1 MWLEIIR
8 WNLVDGVQNVSR
20 GWTKRGYM
28 STLGVRLSKAGSMIS
43 LVCAVHCA
51 LTPLALLALPLLAA
65 QYGGALE
72 GIFGVVFSHSFEW
85 VFLGVIVVVAG
96 FGVLATYPVHSDR
109 RPAMLTVLGF
119 FILLSVRLFIKPDTS
134 LEISGDLIG
143 ASIIAW
149 GGFLNR
155 LLCHCHSCHN
165 KDEENDVFVDTGE
178 PRSVPA
184 STP

>member
-1 MWLEIIR
+1 
-8 WNLVDGVQNVSR
+8 VDGVQNVSR
-20 GWTKRGYM
+20 GWAKRGYM
-28 STLGVRLSKAGSMIS
+28 SALGVRLSKAGSMIS

-109 RPAMLTVLGF
+109 RPAMLTLLGF
-119 FILLSVRLFIKPDTS
+119 FILLSVRLFIEPDTS

>member
-1 MWLEIIR
+1 
-8 WNLVDGVQNVSR
+8 
-20 GWTKRGYM
+20 M
-28 STLGVRLSKAGSMIS
+28 STLGSRLSKAGSVIS

-51 LTPLALLALPLLAA
+51 LTPLVLLALPLLAA

-72 GIFGVVFSHSFEW
+72 GIFGAVFSHSFEW

-96 FGVLATYPVHSDR
+96 FGVLATYPVHSDW
-109 RPAMLTVLGF
+109 RPATLTVFGF
-119 FILLSVRLFIKPDTS
+119 FILLFVRFFIETGTS

-155 LLCHCHSCHN
+155 SLCHCNGCHD
-165 KDEENDVFVDTGE
+165 KDEESDVFVGAGKSR
-178 PRSVPA
+178 PVPV
-184 STP
+184 STS

>member
-1 MWLEIIR
+1 M
-8 WNLVDGVQNVSR
+8 DGVQNVSR
-20 GWTKRGYM
+20 GWAKRGYM
-28 STLGVRLSKAGSMIS
+28 SALGVRLSKAGSMIS

-109 RPAMLTVLGF
+109 RPAMLTLLGF